1 MTRSKLPATLVL
13 CATAPRQTLAVR
25 ASSWLD
31 AARAVAVPVTWV
43 VGIDSLA
50 GIASGVGDVDLAL
63 DIPPAACGSRS
74 RLRDL
79 LARARDITPGMTSVV
94 LRGPTPPAHRGLLV
108 EEGISVALVDTF
120 DAGESSPGA
129 EGLAL
134 PQLGLGAVGGAGR
147 GAPSWRLAGMA
158 RIRRP
163 ARGEAGRTAGASH
176 RRRERRKQ
184 RLGLHLPAAGTMDL
198 LGEPTPL
205 LRCRGC
211 DVSLCCAGDDHR
223 VGPGIRRRVGAP
235 RRLTT
240 VVRPAGLRPWLGR

>member
-120 DAGESSPGA
+120 DDDDA
-129 EGLAL
+129 
-134 PQLGLGAVGGAGR
+134 R
-147 GAPSWRLAGMA
+147 GN
-158 RIRRP
+158 RRP
-163 ARGEAGRTAGASH
+163 APKGWPCRNSVWGLWEVQVAAH
-176 RRRERRKQ
+176 RP
-184 RLGLHLPAAGTMDL
+184 GGL
-198 LGEPTPL
+198 LG
-205 LRCRGC
+205 
-211 DVSLCCAGDDHR
+211 
-223 VGPGIRRRVGAP
+223 
-235 RRLTT
+235 
-240 VVRPAGLRPWLGR
+240 WLGFDGQPAVRRGGLQVLRTDGVSVGNNGSAFISPRLERWISWASQRRFSGAAVVMSLSAVPEMIAGSARESVAGSVLRAA